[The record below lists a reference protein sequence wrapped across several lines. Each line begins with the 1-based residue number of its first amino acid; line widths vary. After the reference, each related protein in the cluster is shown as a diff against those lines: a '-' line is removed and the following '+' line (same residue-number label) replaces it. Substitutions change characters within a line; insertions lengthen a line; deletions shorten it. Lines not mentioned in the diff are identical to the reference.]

1 VKKFRSH
8 HNLFDQ
14 KKETV
19 HFYVSSLI
27 VLNDTKANVDYSE
40 MGCFKDNVKTTP
52 SQLLEQRF

>member
-1 VKKFRSH
+1 VRKLRSN

-14 KKETV
+14 KKENA
-19 HFYVSSLI
+19 HFYVSSLV
-27 VLNDTKANVDYSE
+27 VLNDTKTNVDYSE